1 MHTAIIEVV
10 TLRTLALHSA
20 EAPRLETLTVPLL
33 ALRLL
38 AATGE
43 GLDQREHQVL
53 LGLLSNFP
61 RHTILLTE

>member
-33 ALRLL
+33 AL
-38 AATGE
+38 
-43 GLDQREHQVL
+43 
-53 LGLLSNFP
+53 
-61 RHTILLTE
+61 